1 MLSLPSRLVKTARR
15 FRQTATPAPMRAE
28 IRARLAEARAAL
40 ARGNLDA
47 AQAPADLAHDLSQNC
62 PWLHSRAHGL
72 RLRLHLRHG
81 QAGRA
86 LREAPLCL
94 MAGPAALVRR
104 AAGIRPGQP
113 GGRGLLDTWRMRHGE
128 S

>member
-1 MLSLPSRLVKTARR
+1 MLTLPARLAKTARR
-15 FRQTATPAPMRAE
+15 FRRTATPAATRSE

-40 ARGNLDA
+40 DRGDLQA
-47 AQAPADLAHDLSQNC
+47 AQTPADRAHDLSQNC

-72 RLRLHLRHG
+72 RLRLHLGHG
-81 QAGRA
+81 RAGMA
-86 LREAPLCL
+86 LRELPLCL

-104 AAGIRPGQP
+104 AAGVRPGQP

-128 S
+128 A